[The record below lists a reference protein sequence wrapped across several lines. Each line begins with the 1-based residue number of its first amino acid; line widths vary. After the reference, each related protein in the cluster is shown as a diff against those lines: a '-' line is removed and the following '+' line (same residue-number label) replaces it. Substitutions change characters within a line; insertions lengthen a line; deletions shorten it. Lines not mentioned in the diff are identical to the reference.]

1 MEWPDGER
9 GDDDHERPQAPERDH
24 QAAKEEQVVDALDD
38 VPEARLH
45 EAQRGLIPAWIE
57 PHEPGI
63 AVELEGADGAAGRQ
77 KAQRGGDVLPEPV
90 HSRIDRELG
99 LVGADG
105 IFQEHVEQLLVPVEI
120 EIVRKRRSGDVGAGG
135 IV

>member
-1 MEWPDGER
+1 MPYGER
-9 GDDDHERPQAPERDH
+9 GDDDHERAQAPEGDH

-63 AVELEGADGAAGRQ
+63 AVELEGADGAARRQ

-99 LVGADG
+99 LVGRMG
-105 IFQEHVEQLLVPVEI
+105 YSEHVEQLLVPVEI